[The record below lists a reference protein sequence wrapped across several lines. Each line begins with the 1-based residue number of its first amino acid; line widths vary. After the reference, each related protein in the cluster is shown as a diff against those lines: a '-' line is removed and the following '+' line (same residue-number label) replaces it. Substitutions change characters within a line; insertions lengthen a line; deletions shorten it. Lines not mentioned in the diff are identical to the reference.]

1 MRKSVLVLIA
11 LIAALSIALAF
22 FHIASTSDAIRGG
35 TVAICVLI
43 VVASLPSEVVAWLGF
58 GVAEHHNFDQPIG
71 QDPLELLLSSY
82 SVDKGA
88 EVALRN
94 TLLELVRAARLR
106 HDSEAIAELEAQLT
120 PQADDDP
127 ETRRLDAELVEQTLR
142 RLEDS
147 WQPH

>member
-1 MRKSVLVLIA
+1 MRKSVLVLIVV
-11 LIAALSIALAF
+11 IVALSGALAF

-43 VVASLPSEVVAWLGF
+43 VLASLPSQVGAWFGF
-58 GVAEHHNFDQPIG
+58 GTSRSHNFDQPFG

-88 EVALRN
+88 EAVLRN
-94 TLLELVRAARLR
+94 TLRELVQAARLR
-106 HDSEAIAELEAQLT
+106 HDNAALAQLEARLT
-120 PQADDDP
+120 LPTGDNP
-127 ETRRLDAELVEQTLR
+127 ETHMLDAELVEQTLR

-147 WQPH
+147 WQPN